1 MPKFVMHEM
10 TRAVPRDI
18 LENGKG
24 FGSIGSRG
32 SSSAT
37 LRRGSINMRTTSD
50 ALSRSND
57 VLAMRIRYNSYPIF
71 QTEGDRLRFR
81 YMRYWIETGHEKT
94 GWAVPTLLK
103 IAMDLLDDRLD
114 EECAF
119 HDALKRGDIV
129 FTNNSIT
136 AHARDAF
143 ENDANSPPRHLVRA
157 WLQIQKADILN
168 FQNENVEH
176 SLRQN
181 LRGSVLSYYANK
193 NSFE

>member
-1 MPKFVMHEM
+1 MPKFVIHEM
-10 TRAVPRDI
+10 TRALPRDI

-24 FGSIGSRG
+24 LGSGNDAID
-32 SSSAT
+32 
-37 LRRGSINMRTTSD
+37 RRGSIASRQRGTIIMRKTSD

-103 IAMDLLDDRLD
+103 IAMDLLDDQLD

-119 HDALKRGDIV
+119 HDALERGDMV
-129 FTNNSIT
+129 FANNSII

-143 ENDANSPPRHLVRA
+143 ENDPDSPPRHLVRA
-157 WLQIQKADILN
+157 WLQVQKADIVS
-168 FQNENVEH
+168 FQNEDVDQD
-176 SLRQN
+176 LRER
-181 LRGSVLSYYANK
+181 LRSNQT
-193 NSFE
+193 